1 MHRDFYTR
9 LISREHPLPEAFVPE
24 HLIDI
29 GLPFEAAPGD
39 SKRLLEYQAAKA
51 ASQLFH
57 ACHKSGLNL
66 WAVSGY
72 RSFQRQKELFTGSRF
87 VAAPGTSEHQSGLAL
102 DVSCPAI
109 HMKLCEKF
117 ASTRE
122 GQWLKRN
129 ASLYGFILR
138 YPENKEAITGMP
150 CEPWHIRY
158 VTTAGVLA
166 DDHQSYSGR
175 ISQLSTEMCSAA
187 IRISLFHL
195 SSQETRSCLYQRA
208 FFFAQ
213 YVLIRFSKKYHRSY
227 GITCT

>member
-87 VAAPGTSEHQSGLAL
+87 VAAPGTSEHQSWPLMFPVLPSIWNCAKNL
-102 DVSCPAI
+102 LPP
-109 HMKLCEKF
+109 EK
-117 ASTRE
+117 
-122 GQWLKRN
+122 
-129 ASLYGFILR
+129 
-138 YPENKEAITGMP
+138 
-150 CEPWHIRY
+150 
-158 VTTAGVLA
+158 
-166 DDHQSYSGR
+166 DSG
-175 ISQLSTEMCSAA
+175 
-187 IRISLFHL
+187 
-195 SSQETRSCLYQRA
+195 
-208 FFFAQ
+208 
-213 YVLIRFSKKYHRSY
+213 
-227 GITCT
+227 